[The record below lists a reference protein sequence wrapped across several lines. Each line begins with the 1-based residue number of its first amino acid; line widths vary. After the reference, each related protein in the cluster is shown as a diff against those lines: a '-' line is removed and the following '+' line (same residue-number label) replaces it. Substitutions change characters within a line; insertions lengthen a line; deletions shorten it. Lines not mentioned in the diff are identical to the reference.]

1 MDTEA
6 GASKVVQKIEE
17 RRKSKKG
24 PILVA
29 LDGRS
34 GVGKSTL
41 SQLVA
46 EKTGGVIIVSD
57 DFYSGG
63 NDDKWQGYS
72 AQAKADEAIDW
83 KRMRREVLEPLLAG
97 RPVSWHPLAFD
108 PGVGWTGWKD
118 ELVSLEPADVLIL
131 DGAYSARPELAD
143 IIDVSVLIEAL
154 DKTRQERIL
163 AREGAA
169 FAMAWH
175 KVWDSAEDYY
185 FSKIRPKESFDLVI
199 WLE

>member
-1 MDTEA
+1 MDIQA
-6 GASKVVQKIEE
+6 AARKVIRKIEE
-17 RRKSKKG
+17 RRKSKNG

-34 GVGKSTL
+34 GAGKSTL
-41 SQLVA
+41 AQLIA
-46 EKTGGVIIVSD
+46 EGTGGGIVVGD

-63 NDDKWQGYS
+63 NDDKWRGHS

-97 RPVSWHPLAFD
+97 RPASWHPLAFD
-108 PGVGWTGWKD
+108 PGFGWTGWKD
-118 ELVSLEPADVLIL
+118 ELVSLEPADVFIL

-143 IIDVSVLIEAL
+143 IIDVSVLIEAP
-154 DKTRQERIL
+154 DKARRKRML
-163 AREGAA
+163 ARDGAA
-169 FAMAWH
+169 FTEAWH
-175 KVWDSAEDYY
+175 KIWDSAEDYY
-185 FSKIRPKESFDLVI
+185 FSKVRPKNSFDLVI